1 MDSYSRVPFH
11 LKRKHAW
18 ICLVLFSALDLLF
31 VLVYLISRLPEIRGL
46 TVSQTLNCLNLDAE
60 ANFPTN
66 YAILKLY
73 FSSLMSFLM
82 IFWHDPER
90 KSPLFWKIATVTLF
104 AMGLDESAQIHE
116 VWGAGVSVKLF
127 GDLLTGNQY
136 TIFPY
141 ALLLGAFY
149 LSSLTLFPKH
159 SRPVFAF
166 FVLSGVFFILSQ
178 AAEWS
183 FGPAMDLMYRSFEAF
198 GSLAER
204 FTEYHLM
211 IAWEEGLEMIG
222 YPLMAGGIVWGI
234 SDIQRESAAK
244 AA

>member
-1 MDSYSRVPFH
+1 MEFVSNVPFH
-11 LKRKHAW
+11 LKRKHAY
-18 ICLVLFSALDLLF
+18 ICLGLLLTLDLFF
-31 VLVYLISRLPEIRGL
+31 VFVYLVSRLPEIRGL
-46 TVSQTLNCLNLDAE
+46 TVNQTLNCLNLDAE

-73 FSSLMSFLM
+73 FSSLTSFLM
-82 IFWHDPER
+82 IYWHGPEG
-90 KSPLFWKIATVTLF
+90 KSPLFWKIAALTLF

-127 GDLLTGNQY
+127 GDLLSGNQY

-141 ALLLGAFY
+141 AILLGTFY
-149 LSSLTLFPKH
+149 ISSLTLFPKH
-159 SRPVFAF
+159 SRPAFVF

-183 FGPAMDLMYRSFEAF
+183 FGPAMNLMYRSFAAF
-198 GSLAER
+198 GSLADR

-222 YPLMAGGIVWGI
+222 YTLTASGVVWGI
-234 SDIQRESAAK
+234 SDIQRESGAEAA
-244 AA
+244 